1 MERINFSTLVDASSS
16 RFRLKPDDTCLLLG
30 SCFTENIGRRLVDN
44 KFRALVNPFGVLYNP
59 QSIFSALSLLLRGV
73 SDFRPFREDDL
84 FYASGLWRSWL
95 YSSEFSATSA
105 DECLSLVNESL
116 LRATRMLSD
125 LDVLFLT
132 LGANHCYFLK
142 NGHVAVANCHKQ
154 PAAMFEECRLS
165 VADILEQSRVLSD
178 LLRLR
183 PHLKIVFTVSP
194 YRYAKYG
201 MHENQI
207 SKSTLFLAIDEIMK
221 HYPDN
226 CFYFPAYEIM
236 TDELRDYRFYAD
248 DLLHPSQR
256 AAAYIWD
263 IFVEEW
269 MSPEA
274 SAFVQEW
281 NRVLLSLGHRPFNAC
296 TEEYR
301 RFLTKLADKISTL
314 RQKYPNFVLN
324 NELDEIES
332 RLHESYK

>member
-1 MERINFSTLVDASSS
+1 MVDASSS
-16 RFRLKPDDTCLLLG
+16 RFRLKSDHSCLLLG

-44 KFRALVNPFGVLYNP
+44 KFCALVNPFGVLYNP

-73 SDFRPFREDDL
+73 SGFRPFGEKDL
-84 FYASGLWRSWL
+84 FHASGLWRSWFF
-95 YSSEFSATSA
+95 SSDYCAPVAE
-105 DECLSLVNESL
+105 ECLSRVNDSL
-116 LRATRMLSD
+116 LRATRMLES

-132 LGANHCYFLK
+132 FGTNRCYFLK

-154 PAAMFEECRLS
+154 PAAMFEEYSLS
-165 VADILEQSRVLSD
+165 VSDIVEQSQVFSALFH
-178 LLRLR
+178 LR

-207 SKSTLFLAIDEIMK
+207 SKSTLFLAVDEIMK
-221 HYPDN
+221 RYPDK

-263 IFVEEW
+263 IFVNEW

-274 SAFVQEW
+274 SVFVHEW
-281 NRVLLSLGHRPFNAC
+281 SRVLLSLGHRPFNAC
-296 TEEYR
+296 TEEHR
-301 RFLTKLADKISTL
+301 RFLTKLAEKIRTL
-314 RQKYPNFVLN
+314 RQKYPNFVFN

-332 RLHESYK
+332 RLNESYK